1 MRRIPKSGL
10 VRFQGGRSI
19 PNSAVIVRYR
29 MPVSAAAGAHACG
42 VGTGSYEPYE
52 ISNPTVFHA
61 SSLQAFGPA
70 TVG

>member
-1 MRRIPKSGL
+1 
-10 VRFQGGRSI
+10 
-19 PNSAVIVRYR
+19 
-29 MPVSAAAGAHACG
+29 MPVSVSAGAHACG